1 MRSPTDGGTSSPLVR
16 PAVAADEAGVRR
28 LMRGERVNPFGI
40 DWRNFVV
47 AEAAG
52 EVVGCAQLR
61 PAGPEAVELGSLVV
75 RADLRGAGLGARLIE
90 AALARAGGRRVFA
103 VTAAARAGYFARWGF
118 RPVGGAAAPRS
129 VRRNRLLGQ
138 AGSLVALGHGLWP
151 RRLAVLERE
160 RGR

>member
-61 PAGPEAVELGSLVV
+61 PTG
-75 RADLRGAGLGARLIE
+75 I
-90 AALARAGGRRVFA
+90 
-103 VTAAARAGYFARWGF
+103 
-118 RPVGGAAAPRS
+118 
-129 VRRNRLLGQ
+129 
-138 AGSLVALGHGLWP
+138 
-151 RRLAVLERE
+151 
-160 RGR
+160 